1 MEAARD
7 EKQEKGDGVAP
18 GTETSVRR
26 RRGALLIFQSL
37 DGNEA
42 IMVSDDVKML
52 IECFWL
58 LTGTA

>member
-1 MEAARD
+1 MKSKREEMEWLWAR
-7 EKQEKGDGVAP
+7 EM
-18 GTETSVRR
+18 SVR

-42 IMVSDDVKML
+42 IVVSDDVKML
-52 IECFWL
+52 TECFWL